1 MKKRATWWSVF
12 VLICAFLLT
21 QTSANFVLAQGGCG
35 APELICKAARNQDIS
50 LTFRDRCTYEQR
62 AHVELYEKKK
72 DGSTGKLE
80 KLRETTV
87 KVEPSSS
94 PDETGKLLVVNKVVA
109 DTDDKGKPKNNVDPN
124 ARTGLASGAFLDLL
138 FFPLLP
144 EKLSSMDFEEL
155 SNTDEKYK
163 GEKLFRFG
171 PKPGI
176 TNITLASGKV
186 YVNAQT
192 GAVLTVQIEGLHNLK
207 VFDKV
212 LDKLERVAATIDYS
226 EFDAKYR
233 MPTLARGGGISDV
246 SRFKGIF
253 KFTFEEGKYVQVL
266 KLQ

>member
-1 MKKRATWWSVF
+1 MKKRAAWWSIF
-12 VLICAFLLT
+12 ALICAFLMAQISTL
-21 QTSANFVLAQGGCG
+21 SVSAQGSCG
-35 APELICKAARNQDIS
+35 APDLICKAARNQDIS
-50 LTFRDRCTYEQR
+50 LTFRDRCSYEQR

-94 PDETGKLLVVNKVVA
+94 PDETGKLLVLNRVIA
-109 DTDDKGKPKNNVDPN
+109 DTDDKGKPKTKVDPD

-144 EKLSSMDFEEL
+144 EKISRMEFEEL
-155 SNTDEKYK
+155 TNTDERYK

-171 PKPGI
+171 PKPGV
-176 TNITLASGKV
+176 TDVALASGKV

-207 VFDKV
+207 TFDKI
-212 LDKLERVAATIDYS
+212 LEKLERVAATVDYS
-226 EFDAKYR
+226 EFDSKYR
-233 MPTLARGGGISDV
+233 MPTLARGGGVSDV
-246 SRFKGIF
+246 TRFKGIF

-266 KLQ
+266 KL

>member
-1 MKKRATWWSVF
+1 MRKKATWWSF
-12 VLICAFLLT
+12 FALICGFLLT
-21 QTSANFVLAQGGCG
+21 QIPTTFVLAEGGCN

-50 LTFRDRCTYEQR
+50 LTFRDRCSYEQR
-62 AHVELYEKKK
+62 AHIELYKKEK
-72 DGSTGKLE
+72 DGSSGKLE

-87 KVEPSSS
+87 KVEPSPT
-94 PDETGKLLVVNKVVA
+94 PDETGKLLVNNRVVA
-109 DTDDKGKPKNNVDPN
+109 DTDDKGKPKGKVDPN

-144 EKLSSMDFEEL
+144 EKISNLEFEEL
-155 SNTDEKYK
+155 PNTNERYK

-171 PKPGI
+171 PKPGAS
-176 TNITLASGKV
+176 NLTLASGKV

-207 VFDKV
+207 TFDKV
-212 LDKLERVAATIDYS
+212 LEKLERVVATIDYS
-226 EFDAKYR
+226 EFDSKYR
-233 MPTLARGGGISDV
+233 MPTLATGGGISDV
-246 SRFKGIF
+246 TRFKGIF

>member
-12 VLICAFLLT
+12 ALVCAFLLT
-21 QTSANFVLAQGGCG
+21 QISTLSVSAQGGCG

-50 LTFRDRCTYEQR
+50 LTFRDRCSYEQR

-72 DGSTGKLE
+72 DGSSGKLE

-87 KVEPSSS
+87 KVEPNST
-94 PDETGKLLVVNKVVA
+94 PDETGKLLVNNRVVA

-124 ARTGLASGAFLDLL
+124 AKTGLASGAFLDLL

-144 EKLSSMDFEEL
+144 EKISSLEFEEL

-171 PKPGI
+171 PKPGA
-176 TNITLASGKV
+176 TTMPLASGKV
-186 YVNAQT
+186 YINAQT

-207 VFDKV
+207 TFDKL
-212 LDKLERVAATIDYS
+212 LDKLERVVATIDYS
-226 EFDAKYR
+226 EFDSKYR
-233 MPTLARGGGISDV
+233 MPTLARGGGVSDV
-246 SRFKGIF
+246 TRFKGIF

-266 KLQ
+266 KL